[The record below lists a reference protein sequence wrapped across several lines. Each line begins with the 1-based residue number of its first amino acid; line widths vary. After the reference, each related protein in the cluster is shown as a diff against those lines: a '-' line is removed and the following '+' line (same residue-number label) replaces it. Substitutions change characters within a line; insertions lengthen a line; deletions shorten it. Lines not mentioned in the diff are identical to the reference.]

1 MPRLNRED
9 ECKIT
14 PVYLGKGSIYKY
26 GPILDHV
33 KTNMGLKN
41 FIVWA
46 LLLYKK
52 IYMKKN

>member
-52 IYMKKN
+52 IYMKKI